1 MAILH
6 SDSFNGMASDDPL
19 WSSRNLDNALGG
31 SGTLAWNGASGSYI
45 GSDGA
50 NRIYYRGATGGRA
63 LVGLGSSADR
73 LVRARVRF
81 SAAASAAIVG
91 RTTAYDG
98 SDFTGVRASIGSSGD
113 SMTTLKIMTVDS
125 GGTGTDR
132 ASATV
137 SALSTGTDYW
147 LALKVVGSV
156 VTAYLYAADG
166 TSTVGAQLNSTPC
179 TYTLGSALTGAYWG
193 LRFLADSDPS
203 VKFDDWIEEDAPAAA
218 ATRCPVVVIM

>member
-50 NRIYYRGATGGRA
+50 GRIYYRGATGGRA

-113 SMTTLKIMTVDS
+113 SMTTLKITTVDS

-132 ASATV
+132 VPVTV

-156 VTAYLYAADG
+156 VNAYLYAADG
-166 TSTVGAQLNSTPC
+166 TSTVGSLLSPAC

-203 VKFDDWIEEDAPAAA
+203 VKFDDWIEEDVPAVVA
-218 ATRCPVVVIM
+218 RRRPVMVL

>member
-6 SDSFNGMASDDPL
+6 SDSFNGMSLDDPL

-31 SGTLAWNGASGSYI
+31 SGTLAWNGVSGSYI

-50 NRIYYRGATGGRA
+50 NRIYYRDVTGGRA

-113 SMTTLKIMTVDS
+113 SMTTLKIATVDS

-166 TSTVGAQLNSTPC
+166 TSTLGTQLGTC
-179 TYTLGSALTGAYWG
+179 TYTLGSTLSGAYWG
-193 LRFLADSDPS
+193 LRYVADTDSA
-203 VKFDDWIEEDAPAAA
+203 VKFDDWIEEDVPAVVA
-218 ATRCPVVVIM
+218 RRPVVVIM

>member
-6 SDSFNGMASDDPL
+6 SDTFNGMASDDPL

-31 SGTLAWNGASGSYI
+31 SGTLAWASFSGAYI
-45 GSDGA
+45 GSDGSGRVY
-50 NRIYYRGATGGRA
+50 NRGTGYLALCDLGA
-63 LVGLGSSADR
+63 SADR
-73 LVRARVRF
+73 LCRVRVRF
-81 SAAASAAIVG
+81 SAAGSLSVLG
-91 RTTAYDG
+91 RTTAADG
-98 SDFTGVRASIGSSGD
+98 SDFTGVRASIGSSSD
-113 SMTTLKIMTVDS
+113 SMTTLKIQTVDS
-125 GGTGTDR
+125 GGAGTDQ

-166 TSTVGAQLNSTPC
+166 TSTVGSLLGSC

-203 VKFDDWIEEDAPAAA
+203 VKFDDWIEEDVPAVVA
-218 ATRCPVVVIM
+218 RRPVVVIM

>member
-98 SDFTGVRASIGSSGD
+98 SDFTGVRVSIGSSLD
-113 SMTTLKIMTVDS
+113 SMTTLKIQTVDS

-132 ASATV
+132 ASTTV
-137 SALSTGTDYW
+137 TALSTSTDYW
-147 LALKVVGSV
+147 LVLIISGSV
-156 VTAYLYAADG
+156 VTARLNAADG
-166 TSTVGAQLNSTPC
+166 TSTVGAVLGTC
-179 TYTLGSALTGAYWG
+179 TYTLGTPLTGAYWG
-193 LRFLADSDPS
+193 LLYVADNDS
-203 VKFDDWIEEDAPAAA
+203 VGKFDDWIEEDV
-218 ATRCPVVVIM
+218 PVVVATRRPVVVFM

>member
-6 SDSFNGMASDDPL
+6 SDSFNGMSLDDPL

-31 SGTLAWNGASGSYI
+31 SGTLAWNSVSGAYI

-50 NRIYYRGATGGRA
+50 NRIYYREATGGRA

-81 SAAASAAIVG
+81 SAAASAAILG

-98 SDFTGVRASIGSSGD
+98 SDFTGVRVSIGSSLD
-113 SMTTLKIMTVDS
+113 SMTTLKIQTVDS

-132 ASATV
+132 ASTTV
-137 SALSTGTDYW
+137 TALSTSTDYW

-166 TSTVGAQLNSTPC
+166 TSTVGAVLGTC

>member
-6 SDSFNGMASDDPL
+6 SDSFNGMSLDDPL

-98 SDFTGVRASIGSSGD
+98 SDFTGVRVSIGSSLD
-113 SMTTLKIMTVDS
+113 SMTTLKIQTVDS

-132 ASATV
+132 ASTTV
-137 SALSTGTDYW
+137 TALSTSTDYW
-147 LALKVVGSV
+147 LVLIISGSV
-156 VTAYLYAADG
+156 VTARLNAADG
-166 TSTVGAQLNSTPC
+166 TSTVGAVLGTC
-179 TYTLGSALTGAYWG
+179 TYTLGTPLTGAYWG
-193 LRFLADSDPS
+193 LLYVADNDS
-203 VKFDDWIEEDAPAAA
+203 VGKFDDWIEEDV
-218 ATRCPVVVIM
+218 PVVVATRRPVVVFM

>member
-6 SDSFNGMASDDPL
+6 SDSFNGMSSDDPL

-31 SGTLAWNGASGSYI
+31 SGTLAWNGVSGSYI

-91 RTTAYDG
+91 RTAAYDG

-113 SMTTLKIMTVDS
+113 SMTTLKITTVDS
-125 GGTGTDR
+125 GDTGTDR

-166 TSTVGAQLNSTPC
+166 TSTVGSLLGSC

-203 VKFDDWIEEDAPAAA
+203 VKFDDWIEEDVPAVVA
-218 ATRCPVVVIM
+218 RRPVVVIM